1 MKRTL
6 PFILTSACLLC
17 FIGINASAQKK
28 AAAAAPQLGK
38 APLKEVI
45 KALTLEE
52 KAKLVV
58 GMGFKMPAM
67 RPRPA
72 AKKDTAGANTIAA
85 ATPPAFTLPPTD
97 PKDNVPEKVQGAAGR
112 THAIKRL
119 GIPSITVSDG
129 PAGVRIDPIRNGDSS
144 KTYYATAFPV
154 GTLLASSWDPALVHR
169 VGEAFGS
176 EVHDYG
182 VDVLLG
188 PGVNI
193 HRNPLGGRNFEYYS
207 EDPLVSG
214 RTAAALINGIQSQGV
229 GTSIKHFAVNNQ
241 ETNRGSVNV
250 IASQRALREIYL
262 KNFEIA
268 IKASRPWTVMS
279 SYNKVN
285 GPYTSENRELLTTI
299 LKGEWGYKG
308 LVMTDWFGG
317 RDPIGQMNAGND
329 LLMPGTPAQTKTI
342 IDGVNSGKIKMA
354 QLDANVERVLTL
366 VLKSP
371 EFKKYKYSN
380 APDLKKNAQV
390 SRMAAAQGMIL
401 LKDDDRS
408 LPLKGKKIAL
418 FGNTSYDLVAG
429 GTGSGNVNKAYTI
442 SLVQGLT
449 NGGYTVDNN
458 LKNAYQTYIG
468 DAKAKQPHN
477 AMSFF
482 MLPPPIPQ
490 MEIGQDVLAQQVE
503 NADEAIITIG
513 RNAGE
518 GADRK
523 VENDFNLMD
532 SEKALIKNI
541 TDAFHAKG
549 KKVVVV
555 LNTGG
560 VVETASWRDQVDGI
574 LLAWQPG
581 LEAGNAITDVLS
593 GKVNPS
599 GKLATTFPVN
609 YSDDVT
615 AKNFP
620 GKELPL
626 PAGQTP
632 NRMMGRP
639 AEVTYEEG
647 IYVGYRYYNTFDVKP
662 AYPFG
667 YGLSYTKFK
676 YSGLTLSAKTLNGS
690 ITATVTVTNTGDVAG
705 REVVE
710 VYVSAP
716 TGDLPKPSEELRA
729 FGKTKTLRP
738 KESQT
743 LSFTLTAKDLESFD
757 TAHSAWVAEGGD
769 YTIKIGASSTDIK
782 KTAKFNL
789 PKTVVLEKVHDVLKP
804 QVEIT
809 ELKK

>member
-1 MKRTL
+1 MKRRSS
-6 PFILTSACLLC
+6 FILTSACLLC

-28 AAAAAPQLGK
+28 AAAAPQLGK

-97 PKDNVPEKVQGAAGR
+97 PNDDIPEKVQGAAGR

-193 HRNPLGGRNFEYYS
+193 HRNALGGRNFEYYS

-229 GTSIKHFAVNNQ
+229 GTSIKHFAANNQ
-241 ETNRGSVNV
+241 ETNRGSVNTIV
-250 IASQRALREIYL
+250 SQRALREIYL

-268 IKASRPWTVMS
+268 IKGSHPWTVMS
-279 SYNKVN
+279 SYNKIN
-285 GPYTSENRELLTTI
+285 GPYTSETRDLLTTI

-342 IDGVNSGKIKMA
+342 IDGVQSGKIKMA
-354 QLDANVERVLTL
+354 QLDANVERVLEL
-366 VLKSP
+366 VLRSP

-380 APDLKKNAQV
+380 APDLKKNAMV
-390 SRMAAAQGMIL
+390 SRTAAAQGMVL
-401 LKDDDRS
+401 LKDNDKS

-418 FGNTSYDLVAG
+418 FGNASYDLIAG
-429 GTGSGNVNKAYTI
+429 GTGSGNVNKKYTI

-458 LKNAYQTYIG
+458 LKSAYESYIG
-468 DAKAKQPHN
+468 
-477 AMSFF
+477 
-482 MLPPPIPQ
+482 
-490 MEIGQDVLAQQVE
+490 
-503 NADEAIITIG
+503 
-513 RNAGE
+513 
-518 GADRK
+518 
-523 VENDFNLMD
+523 
-532 SEKALIKNI
+532 
-541 TDAFHAKG
+541 
-549 KKVVVV
+549 
-555 LNTGG
+555 
-560 VVETASWRDQVDGI
+560 
-574 LLAWQPG
+574 
-581 LEAGNAITDVLS
+581 
-593 GKVNPS
+593 
-599 GKLATTFPVN
+599 
-609 YSDDVT
+609 
-615 AKNFP
+615 
-620 GKELPL
+620 
-626 PAGQTP
+626 
-632 NRMMGRP
+632 
-639 AEVTYEEG
+639 
-647 IYVGYRYYNTFDVKP
+647 
-662 AYPFG
+662 
-667 YGLSYTKFK
+667 
-676 YSGLTLSAKTLNGS
+676 
-690 ITATVTVTNTGDVAG
+690 
-705 REVVE
+705 
-710 VYVSAP
+710 
-716 TGDLPKPSEELRA
+716 
-729 FGKTKTLRP
+729 
-738 KESQT
+738 
-743 LSFTLTAKDLESFD
+743 
-757 TAHSAWVAEGGD
+757 
-769 YTIKIGASSTDIK
+769 
-782 KTAKFNL
+782 
-789 PKTVVLEKVHDVLKP
+789 
-804 QVEIT
+804 
-809 ELKK
+809 

>member
-1 MKRTL
+1 MKKFTL
-6 PFILTSACLLC
+6 ILTLLVCL
-17 FIGINASAQKK
+17 IGFGASAQTK
-28 AAAAAPQLGK
+28 AVASAPQLGK
-38 APLKEVI
+38 APLKDVI

-67 RPRPA
+67 RPPRQ
-72 AKKDTAGANTIAA
+72 KKDTAGAKTIPA
-85 ATPPAFTLPPTD
+85 ATTPAFTLPPTD
-97 PKDNVPEKVQGAAGR
+97 PNDNIPEKVPGAAGR

-129 PAGVRIDPIRNGDSS
+129 PAGVRINPIRNDDSS
-144 KTYYATAFPV
+144 KTYYATAWPV
-154 GTLLASSWDPALVHR
+154 GTLLASSWDPDLVHK
-169 VGEAFGS
+169 VGAAFGT
-176 EVHDYG
+176 EVREYG

-188 PGVNI
+188 PGNNI
-193 HRNPLGGRNFEYYS
+193 DRNPLGGRNFEYYS

-214 RTAAALINGIQSQGV
+214 RTAAALINGMQSQGV
-229 GTSIKHFAVNNQ
+229 GTSLKHFFANNQ

-262 KNFEIA
+262 KDFEIA
-268 IKASRPWTVMS
+268 IKGSHPWTIMS

-299 LKGEWGYKG
+299 LKGEWGFKG

-317 RDPIGQMNAGND
+317 HDPVAQMNAGND
-329 LLMPGTPAQTKTI
+329 LLMPGTPTQSKAVVE
-342 IDGVNSGKIKMA
+342 GVNSGKIKMA
-354 QLDANVERVLTL
+354 QLDANVARVLEL
-366 VLKSP
+366 VLRSP

-380 APDLKKNAQV
+380 KPDLKKDGQI

-401 LKDDDRS
+401 LKDNDKA

-418 FGNTSYDLVAG
+418 FGNTSYDLIAG

-442 SLVQGLT
+442 SLVQGLA
-449 NGGYTVDNN
+449 NGGYTIDNG
-458 LKNAYQTYIG
+458 LKGAYEAYIQ

-490 MEIGQDVLAQQVE
+490 MEISQDVLTQQA
-503 NADEAIITIG
+503 NTADEAIITIG

-523 VENDFNLMD
+523 VDNDFNLSD
-532 SEKALIKNI
+532 AEKALMKNVA
-541 TDAFHAKG
+541 DAFHAKG

-555 LNTGG
+555 LNIGG
-560 VVETASWRDQVDGI
+560 VVETASWRDMADGI

-599 GKLATTFPVN
+599 GKLATTFPMSYN
-609 YSDDVT
+609 DDPT

-620 GKELPL
+620 GKELPM
-626 PAGQTP
+626 PAGQKP
-632 NRMMGRP
+632 SMMMGKP

-667 YGLSYTKFK
+667 YGLSYTTFK
-676 YSGLTLSAKTLNGS
+676 YSGLTLSSKTLNGS
-690 ITATVTVTNTGDVAG
+690 VTATVTITNTGDVAG
-705 REVVE
+705 REIVQI
-710 VYVSAP
+710 YVGAP
-716 TGDLPKPSEELRA
+716 GGKLAKPSEELRA
-729 FGKTKTLRP
+729 FGKTKMLRP

-743 LSFTLTAKDLESFD
+743 LSFTLTANDLESFD
-757 TAHSAWVAEGGD
+757 PARSAWVAEGGD
-769 YTIKIGASSTDIK
+769 YTVKVGASSEDIK
-782 KTAKFNL
+782 KTAKFSL
-789 PKTVVLEKVHDVLKP
+789 PKTLVLAKVHDVLKP